1 MNEKLT
7 YVMFVIF
14 EAILV
19 WLMLKYTSYEV
30 TTLALLIQI
39 YCKMLV
45 KD

>member
-1 MNEKLT
+1 MNEKLA

-19 WLMLKYTSYEV
+19 WLMLKYTSYEATV
-30 TTLALLIQI
+30 LALLIQI